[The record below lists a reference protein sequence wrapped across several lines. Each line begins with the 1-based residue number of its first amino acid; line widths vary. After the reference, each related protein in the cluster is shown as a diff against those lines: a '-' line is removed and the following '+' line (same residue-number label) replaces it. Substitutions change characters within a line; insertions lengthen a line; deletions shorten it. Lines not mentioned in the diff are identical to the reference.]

1 MKHTLSAYAQEQ
13 GQSISSETGRRTDAI
28 KIGLEHCSNPM
39 VPVLYERFAW
49 LLVVVAWA
57 ALLAR
62 LEALAAVHR
71 LAWAWVERH
80 FGILAALRAGCRVK
94 GALATVATVAATAA
108 TAIATAAAVAI
119 ATGAVTAAAIAGT
132 VAVATAALG
141 LACLSAAWASLRI
154 RESTGRVKILLTGR
168 KGELV
173 ATIAAGK
180 RSIAHYSLNLSRP
193 SH

>member
-1 MKHTLSAYAQEQ
+1 
-13 GQSISSETGRRTDAI
+13 
-28 KIGLEHCSNPM
+28 M

-108 TAIATAAAVAI
+108 AATITATVAI

>member
-1 MKHTLSAYAQEQ
+1 
-13 GQSISSETGRRTDAI
+13 
-28 KIGLEHCSNPM
+28 M

-108 TAIATAAAVAI
+108 AATITATAAAVAI